1 MTKVEKGKEDGDKES
16 KKNWKGC
23 DVKALI
29 ALFGEM
35 ELEVVKN
42 AQKKGKIYILSM
54 SFSSY
59 CSIGFFGKRI
69 QI

>member
-1 MTKVEKGKEDGDKES
+1 
-16 KKNWKGC
+16 
-23 DVKALI
+23 VKALI
-29 ALFGEM
+29 VLLGEM

-42 AQKKGKIYILSM
+42 AKKQGKISVLSM

>member
-42 AQKKGKIYILSM
+42 AQKKGKIYIL
-54 SFSSY
+54 
-59 CSIGFFGKRI
+59 
-69 QI
+69 